1 MNLAIPFIAAGAL
14 AALGALRQVTHNGS
28 DSGSLNPSPRQA
40 LATLEPSNNRS
51 QASFMLKPA

>member
-51 QASFMLKPA
+51 LATSMSQPA